1 MSSVDTQVLDCA
13 TFEERF
19 GLSQIMDA
27 KFVAIN
33 EVETDSRTLTPGLVK
48 QMCDDSIIENIVIP
62 RKKSIKAVKRV
73 SLRVMIKTKPVLN
86 STTGWVCYHRAD
98 IERDLEH
105 CCVLLSTAASW
116 QHQWSQQAPYSCCS

>member
-1 MSSVDTQVLDCA
+1 MDL
-13 TFEERF
+13 EENSF
-19 GLSQIMDA
+19 SKIEPDEEQEQEQ
-27 KFVAIN
+27 K
-33 EVETDSRTLTPGLVK
+33 
-48 QMCDDSIIENIVIP
+48 IENIVIP
-62 RKKSIKAVKRV
+62 QKKSTKAAKRV
-73 SLRVMIKTKPVLN
+73 SLRVMIKTKLVLN